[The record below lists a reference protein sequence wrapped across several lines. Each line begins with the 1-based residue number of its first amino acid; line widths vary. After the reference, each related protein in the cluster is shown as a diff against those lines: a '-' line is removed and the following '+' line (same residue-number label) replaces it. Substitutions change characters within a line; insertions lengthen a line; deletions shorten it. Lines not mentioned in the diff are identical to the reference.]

1 MSYALLRNDVLD
13 GRSDSRGPELPGSAR
28 GDDPGF
34 LDPVRYRDDVG
45 GGSPVFETSQG
56 SGYLIEAV
64 VGKQPLL
71 HTA

>member
-1 MSYALLRNDVLD
+1 MLYYGMMFLTVGLIAGVLNFL
-13 GRSDSRGPELPGSAR
+13 GAPGVTIQVSWILY
-28 GDDPGF
+28 GIGMM
-34 LDPVRYRDDVG
+34 LV